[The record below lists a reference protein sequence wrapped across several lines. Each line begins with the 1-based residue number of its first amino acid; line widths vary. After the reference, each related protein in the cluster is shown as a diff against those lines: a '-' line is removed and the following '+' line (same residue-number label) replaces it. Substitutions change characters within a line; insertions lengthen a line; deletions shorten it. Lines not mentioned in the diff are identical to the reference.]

1 MLGWHFLMG
10 DKRLRFGDGRIVRTG
25 RTYKTKNSGEIWLCE
40 NGMHASR
47 RLIDAL
53 RWHPLNS
60 GTCQRKNYC
69 CRVDVRGELT
79 MGHLAGEDKFAG
91 RRRRVLWMVEAH
103 KVLREFY
110 RRIVLGDLRR
120 ASDEKRNR
128 CLTAMM
134 VAEHRKRARR

>member
-1 MLGWHFLMG
+1 MLGWHFLRG
-10 DKRLRFGDGRIVRTG
+10 DKRLRFRDGRVVRTG

-53 RWHPLNS
+53 GWHPFAHS
-60 GTCQRKNYC
+60 RCARKNYC
-69 CRVDVRGELT
+69 CRVDVTGELT

>member
-1 MLGWHFLMG
+1 MLGWHFLRG
-10 DKRLRFGDGRIVRTG
+10 DKRLRFRDGRVVRTG

-60 GTCQRKNYC
+60 GTHERKNYC
-69 CRVDVRGELT
+69 CRVDVTGELT

-103 KVLREFY
+103 KVLREYY